1 MYFFCY
7 MYITDIY
14 DKCDM
19 YEQCYIYEKIDM
31 PIVQEENSKT

>member
-1 MYFFCY
+1 